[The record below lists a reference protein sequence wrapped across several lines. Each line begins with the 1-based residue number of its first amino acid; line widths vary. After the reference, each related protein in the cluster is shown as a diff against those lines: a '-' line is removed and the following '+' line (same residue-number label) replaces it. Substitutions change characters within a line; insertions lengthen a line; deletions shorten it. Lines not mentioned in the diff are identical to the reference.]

1 MIHSPRMHSTFCCHG
16 IPHLIS
22 CWQIMALR
30 LVNHIIIIISLTIII
45 MATFIIWLWFQVS
58 LQVTLPTALFIIWNK
73 SSRNLF
79 SIFMEITLFI
89 NGTVT
94 KTFFLISRSAL
105 FKNGINYILR
115 WVFFLWMEL
124 HEAVFQL
131 STILLDY
138 II

>member
-1 MIHSPRMHSTFCCHG
+1 MIRSPRMHSTFCCHW

-22 CWQIMALR
+22 CWQIMVLR

-58 LQVTLPTALFIIWNK
+58 LQVTLPKALFIIWNK